1 MNTQK
6 SLSRRSLM
14 LRSAASGTILAVGS
28 GTSAIPGYLYASQR
42 RPADNVLVVVQ
53 LSGGNDGL
61 NTVIPYRQDEYH
73 RNRATLS
80 YDESQVLDLN
90 GDLGFHPAMNG
101 LHEQFEKQQL
111 AVIQGVGYPN
121 PNRSHFESMDIWH
134 TCRRKNA
141 VREEGWIGASVNT
154 SLSRQENDTPIL
166 HLGSEKQ
173 PMALTAKHP
182 RSISIRS
189 LDQFKLRANQEEITS
204 VVQTSDSGDDENGL
218 LGFLQSSTNAALKT
232 SEQLIRSA
240 TQNTKENDGLAYPQ
254 HRLAQKLQTVAKLI
268 DSPLATRVYYVTL
281 GGFDTHAQQADA
293 HQALLRQLSS
303 GLAAF
308 QEDLSQRSQ
317 SSRVATMVF
326 SEFGRRL
333 VENGSKGTDHG
344 AAGPMF
350 LLGDSVQG
358 GFIGDHPSLT
368 DLQQGD
374 LKHQYD
380 FRQVYASTLE
390 WMGWDSSILGGNYK
404 TIPLFS

>member
-1 MNTQK
+1 
-6 SLSRRSLM
+6 M
-14 LRSAASGTILAVGS
+14 LHSVASGTIMAVGS
-28 GTSAIPGYLYASQR
+28 GTSMIPGYLYANQQR
-42 RPADNVLVVVQ
+42 PTENVLVVVQ

-61 NTVIPYRQDEYH
+61 NTVIPYQQDEYH
-73 RNRATLS
+73 RSRPTLS
-80 YDESQVLDLN
+80 FSYEQVLDLD

-101 LHEQFEKQQL
+101 LHRLFEQQKL

-134 TCRRKNA
+134 TCRRKN
-141 VREEGWIGASVNT
+141 VIREEGWIGASVNT
-154 SLSRQENDTPIL
+154 SLSREENDTPIL

-173 PMALTAKHP
+173 PFALTAKDP

-189 LDQFKLRANQEEITS
+189 LDQFKLRANQKEITS
-204 VVQTSDSGDDENGL
+204 VVQTSESEDSENAL

-240 TQNTKENDGLAYPQ
+240 TQNTKENDGVDYPQ

-268 DSPLATRVYYVTL
+268 DSPIATRVYYVTL
-281 GGFDTHAQQADA
+281 DGFDTHAQQTDA

-308 QEDLSQRSQ
+308 QQDLSQRNQ
-317 SSRVATMVF
+317 EGRVATMVF

-333 VENGSKGTDHG
+333 SENGSKGTDHG

-350 LLGDSVQG
+350 LLGNKVQG
-358 GFIGDHPSLT
+358 GVIGDHPSLT

-380 FRQVYASTLE
+380 FRQVYTSTLN
-390 WMGWDSSILGGNYK
+390 WMGWDTSILGSDYK
-404 TIPLFS
+404 PLPLFS